1 MNYRYLGNSG
11 LKVSEICLGVMTFG
25 GDTIHNEVAHVGQ
38 KQADELVSAAL
49 DHGVNFFDSADVYAA
64 GNAEIL
70 LGKALG
76 ARRKEAVIATK
87 VRFRLGSGQNDVGLS
102 RHHIIKSCEASLK
115 RLGTDYI
122 DHYQIHGF
130 DAGTP
135 VEETL
140 RALDQLVKSGKVRYI
155 GCSNLMAWQMMKM
168 LGVSEKLNLEKFVT
182 TQLYYSI
189 GTRDIEHELVPLCL
203 DQEMGILC
211 WSPLSGGFFTGKYRR
226 GQPLPK
232 ESRRSDPNAGS
243 LRWWPVDENK
253 GYAIVE
259 ELDRIS
265 KKLNTT
271 IAQTALSYI
280 LKKPAVTSVIIGAS
294 TMAQMLSNFKASDM
308 ELGEDDFRFLDD
320 LSRPVVPY
328 PLWHQ
333 NYSDDR

>member
-1 MNYRYLGNSG
+1 MKYRYLGNSG
-11 LKVSEICLGVMTFG
+11 LRVSEICLGVMTFG
-25 GDTIHNEVAHVGQ
+25 GDDVHNEVAHVGQ

-49 DHGVNFFDSADVYAA
+49 DNGVNFFDSADIYSG
-64 GNAEIL
+64 GNSETL

-76 ARRKEAVIATK
+76 NRRKEAVVATK
-87 VRFRLGSGQNDVGLS
+87 VRFRLGNGQNDVGLS
-102 RHHIIKSCEASLK
+102 RHHIVKSCEASLK

-122 DHYQIHGF
+122 DHYQIHSF
-130 DAGTP
+130 DAHTP
-135 VEETL
+135 PEETL
-140 RALDQLVKSGKVRYI
+140 RALDLLVKSGKVRYV

-203 DQEMGILC
+203 DQDMGILC
-211 WSPLSGGFFTGKYRR
+211 WSPLSGGFFSGKYRK
-226 GQPLPK
+226 GQPLPQD
-232 ESRRSDPNAGS
+232 SRRSNPNAES

-253 GYAIVE
+253 GYAIIE

-265 KKLNTT
+265 KNYNAS
-271 IAQTALSYI
+271 IAQTALSFI
-280 LKKPAVTSVIIGAS
+280 LNKPAVTAVIVGAK
-294 TMAQMLSNFKASDM
+294 TMAQLLDNVKASDL
-308 ELGEDDFRFLDD
+308 ELLDADFNFLNE

-333 NYSDDR
+333 NYGNDR

>member
-1 MNYRYLGNSG
+1 MKYRYLGNSG

-25 GDTIHNEVAHVGQ
+25 GDDVHTEVANVGQ
-38 KQADELVSAAL
+38 KQANELVSAAL
-49 DHGVNFFDSADVYAA
+49 DHGVNFFDSADVYTT
-64 GNAEIL
+64 GNSEIL

-76 ARRKEAVIATK
+76 NRRNEAVVATK
-87 VRFRLGSGQNDVGLS
+87 VRFRLGSGPNDVGLS

-122 DHYQIHGF
+122 DHYQIHSF
-130 DAGTP
+130 DPRTP
-135 VEETL
+135 PDETL

-203 DQEMGILC
+203 DQNMGILC
-211 WSPLSGGFFTGKYRR
+211 WSPLSGGFFSGKYRI
-226 GQPLPK
+226 GQLVPK
-232 ESRRSDPNAGS
+232 DSRRSNPNAES
-243 LRWWPVDENK
+243 LRWWPVDESK

-265 KKLNTT
+265 KNYNAS
-271 IAQTALSYI
+271 IAQTALSFI
-280 LKKPAVTSVIIGAS
+280 LKKQAVSAVIVGAK
-294 TMAQMLSNFKASDM
+294 TMAQLLDNVKASDI
-308 ELGEDDFRFLDD
+308 ELSDADFNFLDEV
-320 LSRPVVPY
+320 SRPVVPY

-333 NYSDDR
+333 NYGNDR